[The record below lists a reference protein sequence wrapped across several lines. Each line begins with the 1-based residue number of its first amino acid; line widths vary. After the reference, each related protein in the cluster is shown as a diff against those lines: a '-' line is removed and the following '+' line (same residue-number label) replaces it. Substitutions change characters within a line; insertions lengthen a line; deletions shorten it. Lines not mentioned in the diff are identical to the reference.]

1 MPPNS
6 GAETDGAFMSC
17 PMRQSKRCFEKYDVE
32 VLSLEA
38 SYLRTD
44 ARRAVIRDG
53 DETCSVEEYVCRHF
67 RRRGYS
73 AVRVEN
79 DPIFAL
85 FGVLMWPL
93 IQDPSDPRRR
103 SVGVFDRRAV
113 DAGMKIVWTHRP
125 SDFGKPEYG
134 VRRAKAIEKHLSAI
148 ICEPQEL
155 RQLFDLWLGPS
166 DELGLYL
173 GGRRPEHIQVA
184 RQLIE
189 ILPSASIIE
198 MLRYLVE
205 DYWGRRSGWPDLI
218 IFRDNEFFFAEV
230 KSATD
235 KLGASQ
241 QRWLRDNRERLHF
254 PFKLIEV
261 RKMELEAVAGA

>member
-1 MPPNS
+1 
-6 GAETDGAFMSC
+6 
-17 PMRQSKRCFEKYDVE
+17 MRQSKRCFEKYDIE
-32 VLSLEA
+32 VLSLEG

-44 ARRAVIRDG
+44 ARRAVIRDR
-53 DETCSVEEYVCRHF
+53 DETCSVEEYACRHF
-67 RRRGYS
+67 CRRGYC

-85 FGVLMWPL
+85 FGVLMWPV

-113 DAGMKIVWTHRP
+113 DAGVKIVWTHHP

-148 ICEPQEL
+148 ACKPREL
-155 RQLFDLWLGPS
+155 RQLFDLWLCPS

-173 GGRRPEHIQVA
+173 GGRQTEHIQVS

-189 ILPSASIIE
+189 IDACISPQVRTPNAQGDE
-198 MLRYLVE
+198 R
-205 DYWGRRSGWPDLI
+205 DADRQHRRSAGFDRIVRAQLS
-218 IFRDNEFFFAEV
+218 AE
-230 KSATD
+230 S
-235 KLGASQ
+235 LSQ
-241 QRWLRDNRERLHF
+241 R
-254 PFKLIEV
+254 
-261 RKMELEAVAGA
+261 

>member
-6 GAETDGAFMSC
+6 GAETDGALMSC
-17 PMRQSKRCFEKYDVE
+17 PMRQSKRCSQKYDVE
-32 VLSLEA
+32 VLSLEG

-85 FGVLMWPL
+85 FGVLMWPV

-113 DAGMKIVWTHRP
+113 DAGMKIAWTHRP

-173 GGRRPEHIQVA
+173 GGRRPVF
-184 RQLIE
+184 
-189 ILPSASIIE
+189 PF
-198 MLRYLVE
+198 
-205 DYWGRRSGWPDLI
+205 GRR
-218 IFRDNEFFFAEV
+218 RQH
-230 KSATD
+230 
-235 KLGASQ
+235 LG
-241 QRWLRDNRERLHF
+241 F
-254 PFKLIEV
+254 PLLQPLFH
-261 RKMELEAVAGA
+261 RVAGDQRKLDGRPR

>member
-6 GAETDGAFMSC
+6 GVEVDGASMSC
-17 PMRQSKRCFEKYDVE
+17 PMRQSERCSEKYDVE
-32 VLSLEA
+32 VLSLEGI
-38 SYLRTD
+38 YLRSE

-79 DPIFAL
+79 GPIFAL
-85 FGVLMWPL
+85 FGVLMWPV

-148 ICEPQEL
+148 ICELQEL

-166 DELGLYL
+166 DELVLYL

-189 ILPSASIIE
+189 ILY
-198 MLRYLVE
+198 RK
-205 DYWGRRSGWPDLI
+205 RRSISD
-218 IFRDNEFFFAEV
+218 R
-230 KSATD
+230 
-235 KLGASQ
+235 
-241 QRWLRDNRERLHF
+241 QREGRLS
-254 PFKLIEV
+254 
-261 RKMELEAVAGA
+261 

>member
-1 MPPNS
+1 
-6 GAETDGAFMSC
+6 
-17 PMRQSKRCFEKYDVE
+17 MRQSKRCFEKYAVE
-32 VLSLEA
+32 VLSLEGT
-38 SYLRTD
+38 YLRTD
-44 ARRAVIRDG
+44 AQRVVIRDG
-53 DETCSVEEYVCRHF
+53 DEKCSVEEYACRYF

-85 FGVLMWPL
+85 FGVLMWPV
-93 IQDPSDPRRR
+93 IQDPSDSRRR
-103 SVGVFDRRAV
+103 SVGVFDRRAA

-134 VRRAKAIEKHLSAI
+134 VRRAKVIEKHLSAI
-148 ICEPQEL
+148 ICEPQGL

-173 GGRRPEHIQVA
+173 GGRQTEHIQVA

-189 ILPSASIIE
+189 ILPSASIVE

-218 IFRDNEFFFAEV
+218 VFRYNEFFFAEV

-235 KLGASQ
+235 KLGTSQ
-241 QRWLRDNRERLHF
+241 QRWLLDNRKRLHF

-261 RKMELEAVAGA
+261 RKLESEAVVGAC

>member
-1 MPPNS
+1 
-6 GAETDGAFMSC
+6 
-17 PMRQSKRCFEKYDVE
+17 
-32 VLSLEA
+32 VLSLEGI
-38 SYLRTD
+38 YLRTE

-53 DETCSVEEYVCRHF
+53 EETCSVEEYACRHF

-85 FGVLMWPL
+85 FGVLMWPV

-103 SVGVFDRRAV
+103 SVGVFDRRA
-113 DAGMKIVWTHRP
+113 GMKIVWTHHP
-125 SDFGKPEYG
+125 SDFGKPGYG

-148 ICEPQEL
+148 ACEPREL

-166 DELGLYL
+166 DDLGLYL
-173 GGRRPEHIQVA
+173 GGRRTDQIQVA

-189 ILPSASIIE
+189 ILPSASIVE

-218 IFRDNEFFFAEV
+218 VFRDNEFFFAEV

-235 KLGASQ
+235 KLGKSQ
-241 QRWLRDNRERLHF
+241 QRWLRDNRERLRF
-254 PFKLIEV
+254 PFKLVEV
-261 RKMELEAVAGA
+261 RKMELEVLAGA

>member
-1 MPPNS
+1 
-6 GAETDGAFMSC
+6 
-17 PMRQSKRCFEKYDVE
+17 MRQSKRCFEEYDVQ
-32 VLSLEA
+32 VLSLEGT
-38 SYLRTD
+38 YLRTE
-44 ARRAVIRDG
+44 ARRVVIQDG
-53 DETCSVEEYVCRHF
+53 DETCGVEEYACRHF

-93 IQDPSDPRRR
+93 IEDASDRRR
-103 SVGVFDRRAV
+103 RMVGVADRRAV

-134 VRRAKAIEKHLSAI
+134 VRRAKAIDKHLSSI
-148 ICEPQEL
+148 ISEPQEL
-155 RQLFDLWLGPS
+155 RRLFDLWLGPS
-166 DELGLYL
+166 ENLGLYL
-173 GGRRPEHIQVA
+173 GGRRTDQVQVA
-184 RQLIE
+184 RLLID

-205 DYWGRRSGWPDLI
+205 DYWGRRSGWPDLM
-218 IFRDNEFFFAEV
+218 IFRDHDFFFAEV

-235 KLGASQ
+235 KLGKSQ

-261 RKMELEAVAGA
+261 RKMELETVARA

>member
-1 MPPNS
+1 M
-6 GAETDGAFMSC
+6 
-17 PMRQSKRCFEKYDVE
+17 
-32 VLSLEA
+32 
-38 SYLRTD
+38 
-44 ARRAVIRDG
+44 AVIGAG
-53 DETCSVEEYVCRHF
+53 DETCSVEEYACRHF
-67 RRRGYS
+67 RGRGYS

-85 FGVLMWPL
+85 FGVLMWPV

-103 SVGVFDRRAV
+103 IVGVFDRRAI

-148 ICEPQEL
+148 ICEPHEL

-166 DELGLYL
+166 DEPGLYL
-173 GGRRPEHIQVA
+173 GGRQTEHIQVA

-189 ILPSASIIE
+189 MLPSASIVE

-205 DYWGRRSGWPDLI
+205 DYWAAVRDGQNLI

-230 KSATD
+230 ESATD
-235 KLGASQ
+235 KLGKSH
-241 QRWLRDNRERLHF
+241 QRWLRDNRGRLHF

-261 RKMELEAVAGA
+261 RKMELETVAGA